1 MADADAD
8 ADADGRFI
16 EFNLH
21 KNFEMAGYEKVAIPS
36 SHPVVFVRVS
46 FSDMWFDMQ
55 SLYKESEVRVE
66 RERERERE
74 SEREKEREREK
85 FFFTFFEAG
94 CDFYSSQ
101 SVKAVYNFFSPNF
114 PIWKFSGKNKK

>member
-66 RERERERE
+66 RERERV
-74 SEREKEREREK
+74 EKEREREREWRK
-85 FFFTFFEAG
+85 RKVL
-94 CDFYSSQ
+94 FYVFRGRLRFLFISKCKSSLQ
-101 SVKAVYNFFSPNF
+101 LFLPEF
-114 PIWKFSGKNKK
+114 PDLEVFGQE